1 MGALGSCSSL
11 FQEYTVHTSRLFF
24 LYRVS
29 SYPIQNKKT
38 QPTLQVSVE
47 VKGPEIEILKSGKM
61 LTDKHVN
68 LASAIIKKD
77 FQGLQSTLTAQWQKG
92 FKSAEEGSIPSASL
106 WWQLSALGYNMLH
119 GRLRQLRE
127 NESHF
132 NPRTQKA
139 DNELYG
145 MTAGDGGDLNIA
157 VSQVQKQSGRVTAD
171 VLQLLGLCTSL
182 MVTNLKLYY
191 WTRYNSFEGMSTQA
205 AVHTLSTHV
214 HAHKHFL
221 LTWTSFTLHI

>member
-29 SYPIQNKKT
+29 SYPIQKEKNT
-38 QPTLQVSVE
+38 ANPTSLSGGKRSRNWNPQVWKDV
-47 VKGPEIEILKSGKM
+47 
-61 LTDKHVN
+61 DRYVN
-68 LASAIIKKD
+68 LALAIIKKD
-77 FQGLQSTLTAQWQKG
+77 FQGLQSTLNAQWQKG
-92 FKSAEEGSIPSASL
+92 FKSAEDGSVPSASL

-191 WTRYNSFEGMSTQA
+191 WTRHNSFEGMSTQA